1 MLATVQIKAA
11 KNALSSAIQAAL
23 LAGLA
28 FSAVDAWAV
37 GETSRVSVSSK
48 NAESNGT
55 SWHPAI
61 SADNRYIVFQSDAD
75 NLVPN
80 DTNKTIDIF
89 VHDRQTKRT
98 RRVSV
103 ASDGSQSKPS
113 WTNQAT
119 ISGNGRFV
127 AFTSDAS
134 NLVADDKNS
143 APDVFVHD
151 LRTKQTTRASVS
163 SDGIEAI
170 GGDWKGHPSLSADGR
185 YVAFLSLASN
195 LVEGDTNNNED
206 VFVHDRKTKKT
217 IRASVASDGSQG
229 NGLCFKLTLSA
240 NGRFIAFQSESTN
253 LVKGDTN
260 KQADVFVHDLVTKE
274 TTRVSVA
281 SDGSQANNGAWQPA
295 ISADG
300 RYVAFWSSASNLVKG
315 DDNFSDD
322 VFVHDRKTGKT
333 TLVSVAT
340 DGTKGNGTSNRPTI
354 SHDGRYVGF
363 TSSASNLATND
374 DNGVDDVFVHDR
386 VKGTTK
392 LVSVS
397 LDGTSGTGPF
407 SQINITG
414 SRDAILSPDGR
425 YMAFR
430 SLVTDLVPN
439 DTNDLIDVFFR
450 DVNAK

>member
-1 MLATVQIKAA
+1 MLERVQVKTAKQALAT
-11 KNALSSAIQAAL
+11 AIQAAL
-23 LAGLA
+23 LVGLA
-28 FSAVDAWAV
+28 FSALDASGA
-37 GETSRVSVSSK
+37 GETSRVSVSSRNK
-48 NAESNGT
+48 ESNGT

-217 IRASVASDGSQG
+217 IRASVASD
-229 NGLCFKLTLSA
+229 A
-240 NGRFIAFQSESTN
+240 A
-253 LVKGDTN
+253 
-260 KQADVFVHDLVTKE
+260 
-274 TTRVSVA
+274 
-281 SDGSQANNGAWQPA
+281 
-295 ISADG
+295 
-300 RYVAFWSSASNLVKG
+300 
-315 DDNFSDD
+315 
-322 VFVHDRKTGKT
+322 
-333 TLVSVAT
+333 
-340 DGTKGNGTSNRPTI
+340 
-354 SHDGRYVGF
+354 
-363 TSSASNLATND
+363 
-374 DNGVDDVFVHDR
+374 
-386 VKGTTK
+386 
-392 LVSVS
+392 
-397 LDGTSGTGPF
+397 
-407 SQINITG
+407 
-414 SRDAILSPDGR
+414 
-425 YMAFR
+425 
-430 SLVTDLVPN
+430 
-439 DTNDLIDVFFR
+439 
-450 DVNAK
+450 